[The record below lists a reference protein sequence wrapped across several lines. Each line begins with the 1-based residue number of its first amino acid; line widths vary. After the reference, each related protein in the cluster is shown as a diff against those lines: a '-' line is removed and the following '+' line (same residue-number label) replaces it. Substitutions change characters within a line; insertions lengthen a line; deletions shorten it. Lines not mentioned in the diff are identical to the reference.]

1 MSLLVSI
8 LVLSISISIVINIS
22 AILKLLLLVI
32 TIAICWRNFSIA
44 NAVNPII
51 TAATSYSNQSHKAEE
66 HQSKILRKTRNRQED
81 PEFLIR
87 GMHSVIAPWQR
98 HINDMTIIKNPINVP
113 QLRKPPNKRR
123 KFYFFLLQDDI

>member
-8 LVLSISISIVINIS
+8 LVLSISISIVINIT

-32 TIAICWRNFSIA
+32 TIAICWRNFSIV

-51 TAATSYSNQSHKAEE
+51 IAATSYSNQSHKAEE

-81 PEFLIR
+81 PE
-87 GMHSVIAPWQR
+87 MHSVIAPWQR
-98 HINDMTIIKNPINVP
+98 HINDMTIIKNPINAP

-123 KFYFFLLQDDI
+123 NFYFFLLQDDI